1 MNLFSEY
8 HIKITKFLKKIE
20 KKEKILL
27 PSKMDQITFEPP
39 PKNLT
44 GDISTNLLFVISR
57 INNTSPMIIGE
68 KISLLIKKEFKE
80 FERIEIKKPGFINFY
95 FTNDFW
101 RKYINILIKTNKK
114 YGTNK
119 ISKKKINVEFVS
131 ANPTGPL
138 HVGHCRGA
146 ILGDVISNLL
156 EFNGNKVTR
165 EYYIND
171 FGKQIDNFVQSVHFR
186 MKEILFNEKLEI
198 KENLYPGEYI
208 IDIAKLILS
217 KKNIKNPKDFEKNK
231 TKIKT
236 IALHHVMSLIKKD
249 LHSLG
254 VRHNKFISENDLVK
268 NKEINKAIKKLE
280 KKNLVYEGK
289 LNAPKSNEGSSW
301 TSKNLCL
308 FKSTQFG
315 DDVDRALTK
324 DDGEWTYF
332 AGDIAYHS
340 NKIDRK
346 YDSAINILGSDHTGY
361 VKRLES
367 AFSALSNNRVKFKC
381 KISQMVKLYKSGQP
395 FKMSKRKGDYI
406 TVKDLINEVG
416 KDAARFIMLNRSND
430 MELDFDFEKVKEKTK
445 ENPVYYV
452 QYAYARINSVFSNS
466 KVNLN
471 EIFKLKNNS
480 KNFNEHEIQ
489 LIKKI
494 SEWPNCV
501 KLSADNLE
509 PHKITFF
516 LYDLA
521 TIFHAYW
528 NLGKQDHA
536 YKFIDDSNKIKEN
549 AHAVLK
555 CLAIVI
561 RNGMKILGV
570 STPSKM

>member
-8 HIKITKFLKKIE
+8 HIKIIKFLKKIE
-20 KKEKILL
+20 KKEKIIL
-27 PSKMDQITFEPP
+27 PNKMDQITFEPP

-44 GDISTNLLFVISR
+44 GDMSTNLLFVISK
-57 INNTSPMIIGE
+57 INKTSPMIIGE

-80 FERIEIKKPGFINFY
+80 FEKIEVKKPGFINFY
-95 FTNDFW
+95 FTNNFW
-101 RKYINILIKTNKK
+101 RQYINTLIKMNKK
-114 YGTNK
+114 YGINK
-119 ISKKKINVEFVS
+119 ISKRKINVEFVS

-171 FGKQIDNFVQSVHFR
+171 FGKQIENFVQSVYLR
-186 MKEILFNEKLEI
+186 MNEILFNEKFEI

-208 IDIAKLILS
+208 IDIAKLVLS
-217 KKNIKNPKDFEKNK
+217 KKNIKNLKDFKKNK
-231 TKIKT
+231 NIIKK
-236 IALHHVMSLIKKD
+236 IALNHVMSLIKKD

-254 VRHNKFISENDLVK
+254 VKHNKFISENDLVK

-280 KKNLVYEGK
+280 KKKLIYEGK
-289 LNAPKSNEGSSW
+289 LNAPKSNEGSW

-346 YDSAINILGSDHTGY
+346 YDSVINILGSDHTGY

-367 AFSALSNNRVKFKC
+367 AFSALSNSNVKFKC
-381 KISQMVKLYKSGQP
+381 KISQMVKLYKAGQP

-406 TVKDLINEVG
+406 TVKDLVNEVG

-452 QYAYARINSVFSNS
+452 QYAYARINSVFANA
-466 KVNLN
+466 KVNLDG
-471 EIFKLKNNS
+471 IFKLKKHS
-480 KNFNEHEIQ
+480 ENFNEHEIE

-521 TIFHAYW
+521 TVFHAYW
-528 NLGKQDHA
+528 NLGKQDHT
-536 YKFIDDSNKIKEN
+536 YKFIDDSKKIKEN
-549 AHAVLK
+549 AHAILK
-555 CLAIVI
+555 ALAIVI
-561 RNGMKILGV
+561 KNGMKILGV

>member
-8 HIKITKFLKKIE
+8 HIKIIKFLKKIE
-20 KKEKILL
+20 KKEKFFL
-27 PSKMDQITFEPP
+27 PNKMDEITFEPP

-44 GDISTNLLFVISR
+44 GDISTNLLFVISK
-57 INNTSPMIIGE
+57 INKTSPMIIGE
-68 KISLLIKKEFKE
+68 KISSLIKKEFKE
-80 FERIEIKKPGFINFY
+80 FEKIEVKKPGFINFY
-95 FTNDFW
+95 FTNNFW
-101 RKYINILIKTNKK
+101 RQYINTLIKMNKK
-114 YGTNK
+114 YGINK
-119 ISKKKINVEFVS
+119 ISKRKINVEFVS

-171 FGKQIDNFVQSVHFR
+171 FGKQIENFVQSVYLR
-186 MKEILFNEKLEI
+186 MNEILFNEKFEI

-208 IDIAKLILS
+208 IDIAKLVLS
-217 KKNIKNPKDFEKNK
+217 KKNIKNLKDFKKNK
-231 TKIKT
+231 NIIKK
-236 IALHHVMSLIKKD
+236 IALNHVMSLIKKD

-254 VRHNKFISENDLVK
+254 VKHNKFISENDLVK

-280 KKNLVYEGK
+280 KKKLIYEGK
-289 LNAPKSNEGSSW
+289 LNAPKSNEGSW

-346 YDSAINILGSDHTGY
+346 YDSVINILGSDHTGY

-367 AFSALSNNRVKFKC
+367 AFSALSNSNVKFKC
-381 KISQMVKLYKSGQP
+381 KISQMVKLYKAGQP

-406 TVKDLINEVG
+406 TVKDLVNEVG

-452 QYAYARINSVFSNS
+452 QYAYARINSVFANA
-466 KVNLN
+466 KVNLDG
-471 EIFKLKNNS
+471 IFKLKKHS
-480 KNFNEHEIQ
+480 ENFNEHEIE

-521 TIFHAYW
+521 TVFHAYW

-536 YKFIDDSNKIKEN
+536 YKFIDDSKKIKEN
-549 AHAVLK
+549 AHAILK
-555 CLAIVI
+555 ALAIVI
-561 RNGMKILGV
+561 KNGMKILGV

>member
-8 HIKITKFLKKIE
+8 HSKIINFLKKVQ
-20 KKEKILL
+20 KKEKIVL
-27 PSKMDQITFEPP
+27 PNKMEQVTFEPP

-44 GDISTNLLFVISR
+44 GDISTNLLFVISG
-57 INNTSPMIIGE
+57 INKTSPMLMGE
-68 KISLLIKKEFKE
+68 KISFLIKKEFKE
-80 FERIEIKKPGFINFY
+80 FEKVEIKKPGFINLY

-101 RKYINILIKTNKK
+101 KTYINALIKTNKN
-114 YGTNK
+114 YGVNK
-119 ISKKKINVEFVS
+119 SIKKKINVEFVS

-171 FGKQIDNFVQSVHFR
+171 FGKQIDNFVQSVHLR
-186 MKEILFNEKLEI
+186 IKEILFNKEFEL
-198 KENLYPGEYI
+198 KENLYPGQYI
-208 IDIAKLILS
+208 VDIAKLILA
-217 KKNIKNPKDFEKNK
+217 KKNIKTSIDLKKNEN
-231 TKIKT
+231 KIKT
-236 IALHHVMSLIKKD
+236 IALNHVMSLIKKD

-254 VRHNKFISENDLVK
+254 VKHNKFVSENNLVK
-268 NKEINKAIKKLE
+268 NKAIDKAIKKLE
-280 KKNLVYEGK
+280 KKKLIYEGK
-289 LNAPKSNEGSSW
+289 LNAPKSNEGSW
-301 TSKNLCL
+301 ISKNLRL

-324 DDGEWTYF
+324 EDGEWTYF

-340 NKIDRK
+340 YKIDRK
-346 YDSAINILGSDHTGY
+346 YDSMINILGSDHTGY

-367 AFSALSNNRVKFKC
+367 AFSALSNSNAKFKC

-406 TVKDLINEVG
+406 TVEDLVNEVG

-445 ENPVYYV
+445 DNPVYYV
-452 QYAYARINSVFSNS
+452 QYAYARINSVFSNA
-466 KVNLN
+466 KVNLDGM
-471 EIFKLKNNS
+471 FKLKNSS
-480 KNFNEHEIQ
+480 KNFNQHEIQ

-494 SEWPNCV
+494 SQWPNCV
-501 KLSADNLE
+501 KMSADNLE

-516 LYDLA
+516 LYELA

-528 NLGKQDHA
+528 NLGKQDRS

>member
-8 HIKITKFLKKIE
+8 HIKIIKFLKKIE
-20 KKEKILL
+20 KKEKIVL
-27 PSKMDQITFEPP
+27 PNKTDQIIFEPP

-44 GDISTNLLFVISR
+44 GDMSTNLLFVISKA
-57 INNTSPMIIGE
+57 NKTSPMIIGE
-68 KISLLIKKEFKE
+68 KISSLIKKEFKE
-80 FERIEIKKPGFINFY
+80 FEKIEVKKPGFINFY
-95 FTNDFW
+95 FTNNFW
-101 RKYINILIKTNKK
+101 CKYINTLIKVNKK
-114 YGTNK
+114 YGINK
-119 ISKKKINVEFVS
+119 ILKRKVNVEFVS

-156 EFNGNKVTR
+156 EFNGDKVTR

-171 FGKQIDNFVQSVHFR
+171 FGKQIDNFVQSVYLR
-186 MKEILFNEKLEI
+186 MNEILFNEKFEI

-217 KKNIKNPKDFEKNK
+217 KKNIKNLKDFEKNK
-231 TKIKT
+231 NAIKKIS
-236 IALHHVMSLIKKD
+236 LNHVMSLIKKD
-249 LHSLG
+249 LYSLG
-254 VRHNKFISENDLVK
+254 VKHNKFISENDLVK

-280 KKNLVYEGK
+280 KKNLIYEGK
-289 LNAPKSNEGSSW
+289 LNAPKSNEGSW
-301 TSKNLCL
+301 TSKTLCL

-346 YDSAINILGSDHTGY
+346 YDFMINILGSDHTGY
-361 VKRLES
+361 VKRIES
-367 AFSALSNNRVKFKC
+367 AFSALANSNTKFKC

-406 TVKDLINEVG
+406 TVKDLVNEVG

-452 QYAYARINSVFSNS
+452 QYAYARINSVFANA
-466 KVNLN
+466 KVNLDGV
-471 EIFKLKNNS
+471 FKLKKHS
-480 KNFNEHEIQ
+480 ENFNEHEIE

-501 KLSADNLE
+501 KSSADNLE

-516 LYDLA
+516 LYDLV

-549 AHAVLK
+549 AHAILK
-555 CLAIVI
+555 SLAIVI

>member
-8 HIKITKFLKKIE
+8 HIKIIKFLKKIE
-20 KKEKILL
+20 KKEKFFL
-27 PSKMDQITFEPP
+27 PNKMDEITFEPP

-44 GDISTNLLFVISR
+44 GDISTNLLFVISK
-57 INNTSPMIIGE
+57 INKTSPMIIGE
-68 KISLLIKKEFKE
+68 KISSLIKKEFKE
-80 FERIEIKKPGFINFY
+80 FEKIEVKKPGFINFY
-95 FTNDFW
+95 FTNNFW
-101 RKYINILIKTNKK
+101 RQYINTLIKVNKK
-114 YGTNK
+114 YGINT
-119 ISKKKINVEFVS
+119 ISKKKVNVEFVS

-171 FGKQIDNFVQSVHFR
+171 FGKQIENFVQSVYLR
-186 MKEILFNEKLEI
+186 MNEILFDEKFEI

-208 IDIAKLILS
+208 IDIAKLLLS
-217 KKNIKNPKDFEKNK
+217 KKNIKNFKDFKKNK
-231 TKIKT
+231 NTIKT
-236 IALHHVMSLIKKD
+236 IALNHVMSLIKKD

-254 VRHNKFISENDLVK
+254 VKHNKFMSENDLVK

-280 KKNLVYEGK
+280 KKKLIYEGK
-289 LNAPKSNEGSSW
+289 LNAPKSNEGSW

-346 YDSAINILGSDHTGY
+346 YDSVINILGSDHTGY

-367 AFSALSNNRVKFKC
+367 AFSALSNGNVKFKC
-381 KISQMVKLYKSGQP
+381 KISQMVKLYKAGQP

-406 TVKDLINEVG
+406 TVKDLVNEVG

-452 QYAYARINSVFSNS
+452 QYAYARINSVFANA
-466 KVNLN
+466 KVNLDG
-471 EIFKLKNNS
+471 IFKLKKHS
-480 KNFNEHEIQ
+480 ENFNEHEIE

-521 TIFHAYW
+521 TVFHAYW
-528 NLGKQDHA
+528 NLGKQDHT
-536 YKFIDDSNKIKEN
+536 YKFIDDSKKIKEN
-549 AHAVLK
+549 AHAILK
-555 CLAIVI
+555 ALAIVI
-561 RNGMKILGV
+561 KNGMKILGV

>member
-8 HIKITKFLKKIE
+8 HIKIIKFLKKIE
-20 KKEKILL
+20 KKEKIVL
-27 PSKMDQITFEPP
+27 PNKMDEITFEPP

-44 GDISTNLLFVISR
+44 GDISTNLLFVISK
-57 INNTSPMIIGE
+57 INKTSPMIIGE
-68 KISLLIKKEFKE
+68 KISSLIKKEFKE
-80 FERIEIKKPGFINFY
+80 FEKIEVKKPGFINFY
-95 FTNDFW
+95 FTNNFW
-101 RKYINILIKTNKK
+101 RQYINTLIKVNKK
-114 YGTNK
+114 YGINT
-119 ISKKKINVEFVS
+119 ISKKKVNVEFVS

-171 FGKQIDNFVQSVHFR
+171 FGKQIENFVQSVYLR
-186 MKEILFNEKLEI
+186 MNEILFDEKFEI

-208 IDIAKLILS
+208 IDIAKLVLS
-217 KKNIKNPKDFEKNK
+217 KKNIKNFKDFKKNK
-231 TKIKT
+231 NTIKT
-236 IALHHVMSLIKKD
+236 IALNHVMSLIKKD

-254 VRHNKFISENDLVK
+254 VKHNKFMSENDLVK

-280 KKNLVYEGK
+280 KKKLIYEGK
-289 LNAPKSNEGSSW
+289 LNAPKSNEGSW

-346 YDSAINILGSDHTGY
+346 YDSVINILGSDHTGY

-367 AFSALSNNRVKFKC
+367 AFSALSNGNVKFKC
-381 KISQMVKLYKSGQP
+381 KISQMVKLYKAGQP

-406 TVKDLINEVG
+406 TVKDLVNEVG

-452 QYAYARINSVFSNS
+452 QYAYARINSVFANA
-466 KVNLN
+466 KVNLDG
-471 EIFKLKNNS
+471 IFKLKKHS
-480 KNFNEHEIQ
+480 ENFNEHEIE

-521 TIFHAYW
+521 TVFHAYW
-528 NLGKQDHA
+528 NLGKQDHT
-536 YKFIDDSNKIKEN
+536 YKFIDDSKKIKEN
-549 AHAVLK
+549 AHAILK
-555 CLAIVI
+555 ALAIVI
-561 RNGMKILGV
+561 KNGMKILGV

>member
-8 HIKITKFLKKIE
+8 HIKIIKFLKKIE
-20 KKEKILL
+20 KKEKIVL
-27 PSKMDQITFEPP
+27 PNKMEEITFEPP

-44 GDISTNLLFVISR
+44 GDISTNLLFVISK
-57 INNTSPMIIGE
+57 INKTSPMIIGE
-68 KISLLIKKEFKE
+68 KISSLIKKEFKE
-80 FERIEIKKPGFINFY
+80 FEKIEVKKPGFINFY
-95 FTNDFW
+95 FTNNFW
-101 RKYINILIKTNKK
+101 RQYINTLIKVNKK
-114 YGTNK
+114 YGINT
-119 ISKKKINVEFVS
+119 ISKKKVNVEFVS

-171 FGKQIDNFVQSVHFR
+171 FGKQIENFVQSVYLR
-186 MKEILFNEKLEI
+186 MNEILFDEKFEI

-208 IDIAKLILS
+208 IDIAKLVLS
-217 KKNIKNPKDFEKNK
+217 KKNIKNFKDFKKNK
-231 TKIKT
+231 NTIKT
-236 IALHHVMSLIKKD
+236 IALNHVMSLIKKD

-254 VRHNKFISENDLVK
+254 VKHNKFMSENDLVK
-268 NKEINKAIKKLE
+268 NKEISKAIKKLE
-280 KKNLVYEGK
+280 KKKLIYEGK
-289 LNAPKSNEGSSW
+289 LNAPKSNEGSW

-332 AGDIAYHS
+332 AGDVAYHS

-346 YDSAINILGSDHTGY
+346 YDSVINILGSDHTGY

-367 AFSALSNNRVKFKC
+367 AFSALSNGNVKFKC
-381 KISQMVKLYKSGQP
+381 KISQMVKLYKAGQP

-406 TVKDLINEVG
+406 TVKDLVNEVG

-452 QYAYARINSVFSNS
+452 QYAYARINSVFANA
-466 KVNLN
+466 KVNLDG
-471 EIFKLKNNS
+471 IFKLKKHS
-480 KNFNEHEIQ
+480 ENFNEHEIE

-521 TIFHAYW
+521 TVFHAYW
-528 NLGKQDHA
+528 NLGKQDHT
-536 YKFIDDSNKIKEN
+536 YKFIDDSKKIKKN
-549 AHAVLK
+549 AHAILK
-555 CLAIVI
+555 ALAIVI
-561 RNGMKILGV
+561 KNGMKILGV

>member
-8 HIKITKFLKKIE
+8 HIKIIKFLKKIE
-20 KKEKILL
+20 KKEKIVL
-27 PSKMDQITFEPP
+27 PNKTDQIIFESP

-44 GDISTNLLFVISR
+44 GDMSTNLLFVISKA
-57 INNTSPMIIGE
+57 NKTSPMIIGE
-68 KISLLIKKEFKE
+68 KISSLIKKEFKE
-80 FERIEIKKPGFINFY
+80 FEKIEVKNPGFINFY
-95 FTNDFW
+95 FTNNFW
-101 RKYINILIKTNKK
+101 CKYINTLIKVNKK
-114 YGTNK
+114 YGINK
-119 ISKKKINVEFVS
+119 ILKRKVNVEFVS

-156 EFNGNKVTR
+156 EFNGDKVTR

-171 FGKQIDNFVQSVHFR
+171 FGKQIDNFVQSVYLR
-186 MKEILFNEKLEI
+186 MNEILFNEKFEI

-217 KKNIKNPKDFEKNK
+217 KKNIKNLKDFEKNK
-231 TKIKT
+231 STIRT
-236 IALHHVMSLIKKD
+236 IALNHVMSLIKTD

-254 VRHNKFISENDLVK
+254 VKHNKFISENDLVK
-268 NKEINKAIKKLE
+268 NKEINKVIKKLE
-280 KKNLVYEGK
+280 KKNLIYEGK
-289 LNAPKSNEGSSW
+289 LNAPKSNESSS

-324 DDGEWTYF
+324 NDGEWTYF

-346 YDSAINILGSDHTGY
+346 YDSIINILGSDHIGY
-361 VKRLES
+361 IKRLES
-367 AFSALSNNRVKFKC
+367 AFSALANSNTKFKC

-406 TVKDLINEVG
+406 TVKDLVNEVG

-452 QYAYARINSVFSNS
+452 QYAYARINSVFSNA
-466 KVNLN
+466 KVNLDGV
-471 EIFKLKNNS
+471 FKLKKHS
-480 KNFNEHEIQ
+480 ENFNEHEIE

-501 KLSADNLE
+501 KLSVDNLE

-516 LYDLA
+516 LYNLA

-536 YKFIDDSNKIKEN
+536 YKFIDDSSKIKEN
-549 AHAVLK
+549 AHAILK
-555 CLAIVI
+555 ALAIVI

>member
-8 HIKITKFLKKIE
+8 HIKIIKFLKKIE
-20 KKEKILL
+20 KKEKIIL
-27 PSKMDQITFEPP
+27 PNKMDQITFEPP

-44 GDISTNLLFVISR
+44 GDISTNLLFVISK
-57 INNTSPMIIGE
+57 INKTSPMIIGE
-68 KISLLIKKEFKE
+68 KISSLIKKEFKE
-80 FERIEIKKPGFINFY
+80 FEKIEVKKPGFINFY
-95 FTNDFW
+95 FTNNFW
-101 RKYINILIKTNKK
+101 RQYINTLIKMNKK
-114 YGTNK
+114 YGINK
-119 ISKKKINVEFVS
+119 ISKRKINVEFVS

-156 EFNGNKVTR
+156 EFNENKVTR

-171 FGKQIDNFVQSVHFR
+171 FGKQIENFVQSVYLR
-186 MKEILFNEKLEI
+186 MNEILFNEKLEI

-208 IDIAKLILS
+208 IDIAKLVLS
-217 KKNIKNPKDFEKNK
+217 KKNIKNLKDFKKNK
-231 TKIKT
+231 NIIKK
-236 IALHHVMSLIKKD
+236 IALNHVMSLIKKD

-254 VRHNKFISENDLVK
+254 VKHNKFISENDLVK

-280 KKNLVYEGK
+280 KKKLIYEGK
-289 LNAPKSNEGSSW
+289 LNAPKSNEGSW

-346 YDSAINILGSDHTGY
+346 YDSVINILGSDHTGY

-367 AFSALSNNRVKFKC
+367 AFSALSNSNVKFKC
-381 KISQMVKLYKSGQP
+381 KISQMVKLYKAGQP

-406 TVKDLINEVG
+406 TVKDLVNEVG

-452 QYAYARINSVFSNS
+452 QYAYARINSVFANA
-466 KVNLN
+466 KVNLDG
-471 EIFKLKNNS
+471 IFKLKNLRR
-480 KNFNEHEIQ
+480 KN
-489 LIKKI
+489 
-494 SEWPNCV
+494 
-501 KLSADNLE
+501 
-509 PHKITFF
+509 
-516 LYDLA
+516 
-521 TIFHAYW
+521 
-528 NLGKQDHA
+528 
-536 YKFIDDSNKIKEN
+536 
-549 AHAVLK
+549 
-555 CLAIVI
+555 
-561 RNGMKILGV
+561 
-570 STPSKM
+570 

>member
-1 MNLFSEY
+1 MN
-8 HIKITKFLKKIE
+8 
-20 KKEKILL
+20 
-27 PSKMDQITFEPP
+27 
-39 PKNLT
+39 
-44 GDISTNLLFVISR
+44 
-57 INNTSPMIIGE
+57 
-68 KISLLIKKEFKE
+68 
-80 FERIEIKKPGFINFY
+80 
-95 FTNDFW
+95 
-101 RKYINILIKTNKK
+101 
-114 YGTNK
+114 
-119 ISKKKINVEFVS
+119 
-131 ANPTGPL
+131 
-138 HVGHCRGA
+138 
-146 ILGDVISNLL
+146 
-156 EFNGNKVTR
+156 
-165 EYYIND
+165 
-171 FGKQIDNFVQSVHFR
+171 
-186 MKEILFNEKLEI
+186 EILFNEKFEI

-217 KKNIKNPKDFEKNK
+217 KKNIKNLKDFEKNK
-231 TKIKT
+231 NTIKT
-236 IALHHVMSLIKKD
+236 IALNHVMSLIKKD

-254 VRHNKFISENDLVK
+254 VKHNKFISENNLVK

-280 KKNLVYEGK
+280 KKKLIYEGK
-289 LNAPKSNEGSSW
+289 LNAPKSNEGSW

-346 YDSAINILGSDHTGY
+346 YDSVINILGSDHTGY

-367 AFSALSNNRVKFKC
+367 AFSALSNSNVKFEC

-406 TVKDLINEVG
+406 TVKDLVNEVG

-452 QYAYARINSVFSNS
+452 QYAHARINSVFANAQ
-466 KVNLN
+466 VNLDG
-471 EIFKLKNNS
+471 IFKLKNNS
-480 KNFNEHEIQ
+480 QNFNEHEIQ

-528 NLGKQDHA
+528 NLGKGNEV
-536 YKFIDDSNKIKEN
+536 S
-549 AHAVLK
+549 AVLRSEFPQQEDVK
-555 CLAIVI
+555 LYSQLPDYDDF
-561 RNGMKILGV
+561 RGYDLGIDEPLEQASALIYTNFHK
-570 STPSKM
+570 STWRTL

>member
-8 HIKITKFLKKIE
+8 HIKIIKFLKKIE
-20 KKEKILL
+20 KKEKIVL
-27 PSKMDQITFEPP
+27 PNKMEEITFEPP

-44 GDISTNLLFVISR
+44 GDISTNLLFVISK
-57 INNTSPMIIGE
+57 INKTSPMIIGE
-68 KISLLIKKEFKE
+68 KISSLIKKEFKE
-80 FERIEIKKPGFINFY
+80 FEKIEVKKPGFINFY
-95 FTNDFW
+95 FTNNFW
-101 RKYINILIKTNKK
+101 RQYINTLIKVNKK
-114 YGTNK
+114 YGINT
-119 ISKKKINVEFVS
+119 ISKKKVNVEFVS

-171 FGKQIDNFVQSVHFR
+171 FGKQIENFVQSVYLR
-186 MKEILFNEKLEI
+186 MNEILFDEKFEI

-208 IDIAKLILS
+208 IDIAKLVLS
-217 KKNIKNPKDFEKNK
+217 KKNIKNFKDFKKNK
-231 TKIKT
+231 NTIKT
-236 IALHHVMSLIKKD
+236 IALNHVMSLIKKD

-254 VRHNKFISENDLVK
+254 VKHNKFMSENDLVK

-280 KKNLVYEGK
+280 KKKLIYEGK
-289 LNAPKSNEGSSW
+289 LNAPKSNEGSW

-332 AGDIAYHS
+332 AGDVAYHS

-346 YDSAINILGSDHTGY
+346 YDSVINILGSDHTGY

-367 AFSALSNNRVKFKC
+367 AFSALSNGNVKFKC
-381 KISQMVKLYKSGQP
+381 KISQMVKLYKAGQP

-406 TVKDLINEVG
+406 TVKDLVNEVG

-452 QYAYARINSVFSNS
+452 QYAYARINSVFANA
-466 KVNLN
+466 KVNLDG
-471 EIFKLKNNS
+471 IFKLKKHS
-480 KNFNEHEIQ
+480 ENFNEHEIE

-528 NLGKQDHA
+528 NLGKQDHT
-536 YKFIDDSNKIKEN
+536 YKFIDDSNEIKEN
-549 AHAVLK
+549 AHAILK
-555 CLAIVI
+555 ALAIVI

>member
-8 HIKITKFLKKIE
+8 HIKIIKFLKKIE
-20 KKEKILL
+20 KKEKFFL
-27 PSKMDQITFEPP
+27 PNKMDEITFEPP

-44 GDISTNLLFVISR
+44 GDISTNLLFVISK
-57 INNTSPMIIGE
+57 INKTSPMIIGE
-68 KISLLIKKEFKE
+68 KISSLIKKEFKE
-80 FERIEIKKPGFINFY
+80 FEKIEVKKPGFINFY
-95 FTNDFW
+95 FTNNFW
-101 RKYINILIKTNKK
+101 RQYINTLIKVNKK
-114 YGTNK
+114 YGINT
-119 ISKKKINVEFVS
+119 ISKKKVNVEFVS

-171 FGKQIDNFVQSVHFR
+171 FGKQIENFVQSVYLR
-186 MKEILFNEKLEI
+186 MNEILFDEKFEI

-208 IDIAKLILS
+208 IDIAKLLLS
-217 KKNIKNPKDFEKNK
+217 KKNIKNFKDFKKNK
-231 TKIKT
+231 NTIKT
-236 IALHHVMSLIKKD
+236 IALNHVMSLIKKD

-254 VRHNKFISENDLVK
+254 VKHNKFMSENDLVK

-280 KKNLVYEGK
+280 KKKLIYEGK
-289 LNAPKSNEGSSW
+289 LNAPKSNEGSW

-346 YDSAINILGSDHTGY
+346 YDSVINILGSDHTGY

-367 AFSALSNNRVKFKC
+367 AFSALSNSNVKFKC
-381 KISQMVKLYKSGQP
+381 KISQMVKLYKAGQP

-406 TVKDLINEVG
+406 TVKDLVNEVG

-452 QYAYARINSVFSNS
+452 QYAYARINSVFANA
-466 KVNLN
+466 KVNLDG
-471 EIFKLKNNS
+471 IFKLKKHS
-480 KNFNEHEIQ
+480 ENFNEHEIE

-521 TIFHAYW
+521 TVFHAYW
-528 NLGKQDHA
+528 NLGKQDHT
-536 YKFIDDSNKIKEN
+536 YKFIDDSKKIKEN
-549 AHAVLK
+549 AHAILK
-555 CLAIVI
+555 ALAIVI
-561 RNGMKILGV
+561 KNGMKILGV

>member
-8 HIKITKFLKKIE
+8 HIKIIKFLKKIE
-20 KKEKILL
+20 KKEKIVL
-27 PSKMDQITFEPP
+27 PNKMEEITFEPP

-44 GDISTNLLFVISR
+44 GDISTNLLFVISK
-57 INNTSPMIIGE
+57 INKTSPMIIGE
-68 KISLLIKKEFKE
+68 KISSLIKKEFKE
-80 FERIEIKKPGFINFY
+80 FEKIEVKKPGFINFY
-95 FTNDFW
+95 FTNNFW
-101 RKYINILIKTNKK
+101 RQYINTLIKVNKK
-114 YGTNK
+114 YGINT
-119 ISKKKINVEFVS
+119 ISKKKVNVEFVS

-171 FGKQIDNFVQSVHFR
+171 FGKQIENFVQSVYLR
-186 MKEILFNEKLEI
+186 MNEILFNEKFEI

-208 IDIAKLILS
+208 IDIAKLVLS
-217 KKNIKNPKDFEKNK
+217 KKNIKNFKDFKKNK
-231 TKIKT
+231 NTIKT
-236 IALHHVMSLIKKD
+236 IALNHVMSLIKKD

-254 VRHNKFISENDLVK
+254 VKHNKFMSENDLVK

-280 KKNLVYEGK
+280 KKKLIYEGK
-289 LNAPKSNEGSSW
+289 LNAPKSNEGSW

-332 AGDIAYHS
+332 AGDVAYHS

-346 YDSAINILGSDHTGY
+346 YDSVINILGSDHTGY

-367 AFSALSNNRVKFKC
+367 AFSALSNGNVKFKC
-381 KISQMVKLYKSGQP
+381 KISQMVKLYKAGQP

-406 TVKDLINEVG
+406 TVKDLVNEVG

-452 QYAYARINSVFSNS
+452 QYAYARINSVFANA
-466 KVNLN
+466 KVNLDG
-471 EIFKLKNNS
+471 IFKLKKHS
-480 KNFNEHEIQ
+480 ENFNEHEIE

-521 TIFHAYW
+521 TVFHAYW
-528 NLGKQDHA
+528 NLGKQDHT
-536 YKFIDDSNKIKEN
+536 YKFIDDSKKIKKN
-549 AHAVLK
+549 AHAILK
-555 CLAIVI
+555 ALAIVI
-561 RNGMKILGV
+561 KNGMKILGV

>member
-8 HIKITKFLKKIE
+8 HIKIIKFLKKIE
-20 KKEKILL
+20 KKEKIIL
-27 PSKMDQITFEPP
+27 PNKMDQITFEPP

-44 GDISTNLLFVISR
+44 GDISTNLLFVISK
-57 INNTSPMIIGE
+57 INKTSPMIIGE
-68 KISLLIKKEFKE
+68 KISSLIKKEFKE
-80 FERIEIKKPGFINFY
+80 FEKIEVKKPGFINFY
-95 FTNDFW
+95 FTNNFW
-101 RKYINILIKTNKK
+101 RQYINTLIKMNKK
-114 YGTNK
+114 YGINK
-119 ISKKKINVEFVS
+119 ISKRKINVEFVS

-171 FGKQIDNFVQSVHFR
+171 FGKQIENFVQSVYLR
-186 MKEILFNEKLEI
+186 MNEILFNEKFEI

-208 IDIAKLILS
+208 IDIAKLVLS
-217 KKNIKNPKDFEKNK
+217 KKNIKNLKDFKKNK
-231 TKIKT
+231 NIIKK
-236 IALHHVMSLIKKD
+236 IALNHVMSLIKKD

-254 VRHNKFISENDLVK
+254 VKHNKFISENDLVK

-280 KKNLVYEGK
+280 KKKLIYEGK
-289 LNAPKSNEGSSW
+289 LNAPKSNEGSW

-346 YDSAINILGSDHTGY
+346 YDSVINILGSDHTGY

-367 AFSALSNNRVKFKC
+367 AFSALSNSNVKFKC
-381 KISQMVKLYKSGQP
+381 KISQMVKLYKAGQP

-406 TVKDLINEVG
+406 TVKDLVNEVG

-452 QYAYARINSVFSNS
+452 QYAYARINSVFANA
-466 KVNLN
+466 KVNLDG
-471 EIFKLKNNS
+471 IFKLKKHS
-480 KNFNEHEIQ
+480 ENFNEHEIE

-521 TIFHAYW
+521 TVFHAYW
-528 NLGKQDHA
+528 NLGKQDHT
-536 YKFIDDSNKIKEN
+536 YKFIDDSKKIKEN
-549 AHAVLK
+549 AHAILK
-555 CLAIVI
+555 ALAIVI
-561 RNGMKILGV
+561 KNGMKILGV

>member
-8 HIKITKFLKKIE
+8 HIKIIKFLKKIE
-20 KKEKILL
+20 KKEKIVL
-27 PSKMDQITFEPP
+27 PNKMEEITFEPP

-44 GDISTNLLFVISR
+44 GDISTNLLFVISK
-57 INNTSPMIIGE
+57 INKTSPMIIGE
-68 KISLLIKKEFKE
+68 KISSLIKKEFKE
-80 FERIEIKKPGFINFY
+80 FEKIEVKKPGFINFY
-95 FTNDFW
+95 FTNNFW
-101 RKYINILIKTNKK
+101 RQYINTLIKMNKK
-114 YGTNK
+114 YGINK
-119 ISKKKINVEFVS
+119 ISKRKINVEFVS

-171 FGKQIDNFVQSVHFR
+171 FGKQIENFVQSVYLR
-186 MKEILFNEKLEI
+186 MNEILFDEKFEI

-208 IDIAKLILS
+208 IDIAKLVLS
-217 KKNIKNPKDFEKNK
+217 KKNIKNFKDFKKNK
-231 TKIKT
+231 NTIKT
-236 IALHHVMSLIKKD
+236 IALNHVMSLIKKD

-254 VRHNKFISENDLVK
+254 VKHNKFMSENDLVK
-268 NKEINKAIKKLE
+268 NKEISKAIKKLE
-280 KKNLVYEGK
+280 KKKLIYEGK
-289 LNAPKSNEGSSW
+289 LNAPKSNEGSW

-332 AGDIAYHS
+332 AGDVAYHS

-346 YDSAINILGSDHTGY
+346 YDSVINILGSDHTGY

-367 AFSALSNNRVKFKC
+367 AFSALSNSNVKFKC
-381 KISQMVKLYKSGQP
+381 KISQMVKLYKAGQP

-406 TVKDLINEVG
+406 TVKDLVNEVG

-452 QYAYARINSVFSNS
+452 QYAYARINSVFANA
-466 KVNLN
+466 KVNLDG
-471 EIFKLKNNS
+471 IFKLKKHS
-480 KNFNEHEIQ
+480 ENFNEHEIE

-521 TIFHAYW
+521 TVFHAYW
-528 NLGKQDHA
+528 NLGKQDHT
-536 YKFIDDSNKIKEN
+536 YKFIDDSKKIKEN
-549 AHAVLK
+549 AHAILK
-555 CLAIVI
+555 ALAIVI
-561 RNGMKILGV
+561 KNGMKILGV

>member
-8 HIKITKFLKKIE
+8 HIKIIKFLKKIE
-20 KKEKILL
+20 KKEKIVL
-27 PSKMDQITFEPP
+27 PNKMDEITFEPP

-44 GDISTNLLFVISR
+44 GDISTNLLFVISK
-57 INNTSPMIIGE
+57 INKTSPMIIGE
-68 KISLLIKKEFKE
+68 KISSLIKKEFKE
-80 FERIEIKKPGFINFY
+80 FEKIEVKKPGFINFY
-95 FTNDFW
+95 FTNNFW
-101 RKYINILIKTNKK
+101 RQYINTLIKVNKK
-114 YGTNK
+114 YGINT
-119 ISKKKINVEFVS
+119 ISKKKVNVEFVS

-171 FGKQIDNFVQSVHFR
+171 FGKQIENFVQSVYLR
-186 MKEILFNEKLEI
+186 MNEILFNEKFEI

-208 IDIAKLILS
+208 IDIAKLVLS
-217 KKNIKNPKDFEKNK
+217 KKNIKNFKDFKKNK
-231 TKIKT
+231 NTIKT
-236 IALHHVMSLIKKD
+236 IALNHVMSLIKKD

-254 VRHNKFISENDLVK
+254 VKHNKFMSENDLVK

-280 KKNLVYEGK
+280 KKKLIYEGK
-289 LNAPKSNEGSSW
+289 LNAPKSNEGSW

-346 YDSAINILGSDHTGY
+346 YDSVINILGSDHTGY

-367 AFSALSNNRVKFKC
+367 AFSALSNGNVKFKC
-381 KISQMVKLYKSGQP
+381 KISQMVKLYKAGQP

-406 TVKDLINEVG
+406 TVKDLVNEVG

-452 QYAYARINSVFSNS
+452 QYAYARINSVFANA
-466 KVNLN
+466 KVNLDG
-471 EIFKLKNNS
+471 IFKLKKHS
-480 KNFNEHEIQ
+480 ENFNEHEIE

-521 TIFHAYW
+521 TVFHAYW
-528 NLGKQDHA
+528 NLGKQDHT
-536 YKFIDDSNKIKEN
+536 YKFIDDSKKIKEN
-549 AHAVLK
+549 AHAILK
-555 CLAIVI
+555 ALAIVI
-561 RNGMKILGV
+561 KNGMKILGV